1 MAADGSVII
10 QIDADDSKFTGKLK
24 GLAGGAVKG
33 LTTAVTA
40 ATTAM
45 TGLAA
50 AAAKVGSEFE
60 STMAA
65 TSTMFGDVEVDTAG
79 LNAKILELSNSTG
92 VAATEIGSS
101 LYNALSAGIP
111 VTEDMGSA
119 MDYMESCTQLAKA
132 GFTDVDTAV
141 TATAKILNAY
151 GMDVSEV
158 GDVHK
163 ILMQTQNKGITTVN
177 ELGASL
183 AQVTPTAAAM
193 SVGFD
198 QVGAA
203 LANMTAAGTP
213 TAQATTQLNS
223 LLAELG
229 KSGTQAQKGL
239 EAALEGTEYAGKSFQ
254 DLMADGVPLN
264 TVLDLMG
271 DYAEDNGK
279 GMLDMFSSIEGGKA
293 ALALAGENSAK
304 FTENLAAMST
314 EADVVG
320 DAFNKVTDTLENRMD
335 VLKESV
341 KNLGIAVYDGME
353 APLKDAAETATD
365 MVGQITQAFAKGG
378 LEGAVGAVGN
388 VLAQLTTKLA
398 GAAPKMIN
406 AGVQLLQSLLAGIQ
420 QNLPALST
428 AAAGILTSLVNGIAA
443 LLPQL
448 AVTAVQLIT
457 ALANGIAAALPD
469 LIPAAVGAITALV
482 QGLIDNIPALINA
495 ALALIQGLM
504 QGLIAAIPVLVE
516 AIPTIITSLVT
527 ALLENL
533 PMIVQA
539 GIDLLVSLVGALPEI
554 IATIVAAL
562 PQIIDGIITAL
573 LENLPLIVQAGIDLL
588 VALIQALPE
597 IITTI
602 VTALPQIINSIVT
615 ALLENLPL
623 IVQAGVDLFV
633 ALIQNL
639 PTIIV
644 EIVKAVP
651 QIVAGIV
658 EGFVSLAGTIADIGK
673 NIVSGIWDGIVGM
686 ATWIKDKVTGFFGGI
701 VDGVKDFLGIHSP
714 SKVFSDIGTNTVEG
728 YADGVDSGAGKNE
741 KRVLSTVKGLSSDMA
756 DTFSNGG
763 ADSGQAL
770 MSNLTDAAKAALPQV
785 ANAAVQ
791 TVNTYNTTV
800 ISKLGEVQ
808 RTTQEVMRT
817 ICDTVT
823 AKQPD
828 IVNSAITTVTSFC
841 TTVRGRRNEF
851 YSVGMDAMAG
861 LNEGLIV
868 MGREAIATARSI
880 ANAIIAEMQR
890 AMDIHSPSRKMRD
903 LVGKPAGAGFI
914 VGFEDA
920 MADFHRRAT
929 AVVDAEAGKIT
940 ANVSAQ
946 ADGRAAAQGVTREVH
961 NTTRTVEKIAT
972 VKGDGV
978 TDELV
983 RMLGL
988 RIEAEDRRRGPRL
1001 DK

>member
-10 QIDADDSKFTGKLK
+10 QIDADDSKFIGKLK
-24 GLAGGAVKG
+24 NLAGNAVKG

-40 ATTAM
+40 SAAAM

-65 TSTMFGDVEVDTAG
+65 TSTMFGDVAVDTAG

-119 MDYMESCTQLAKA
+119 MDYMESCTKLAKA

-158 GDVHK
+158 EDVHK
-163 ILMQTQNKGITTVN
+163 ILMQTQNKGITTVD

-213 TAQATTQLNS
+213 TAQATTQLNN
-223 LLAELG
+223 LFAELG

-271 DYAEDNGK
+271 DYAEENGK

-304 FTENLAAMST
+304 FAENLAAMST

-320 DAFNKVTDTLENRMD
+320 IAFDKVTDTLENRIG

-353 APLKDAAETATD
+353 APLKGAAETATD
-365 MVGQITQAFAKGG
+365 MVGQITKAFATGG
-378 LEGAVGAVGN
+378 LEGAVEAVGS
-388 VLAQLTTKLA
+388 VLAQLITKLA

-406 AGVQLLQSLLAGIQ
+406 TGVQLLQSLLSGIQ

-443 LLPQL
+443 LLPQM
-448 AVTAVQLIT
+448 AVTAIQLIA
-457 ALANGIAAALPD
+457 ALANGIAAALPE
-469 LIPAAVGAITALV
+469 LVPAAVGAVTALA
-482 QGLIDNIPALINA
+482 QGLIDNIPSLINA
-495 ALALIQGLM
+495 AIALIQGLM
-504 QGLIAAIPVLVE
+504 QGLLAAAPVLVE
-516 AIPTIITSLVT
+516 AVPTIITSLVS

-533 PMIVQA
+533 PVISQA
-539 GIDLLVSLVGALPEI
+539 GLELLVSLVAAMPEI
-554 IATIVAAL
+554 ITAIVNAL

-573 LENLPLIVQAGIDLL
+573 LENLPLIVQAGMDLL
-588 VALIQALPE
+588 VALIKALPE
-597 IITTI
+597 IIVTI
-602 VTALPQIINSIVT
+602 TTALPQIINSIIT
-615 ALLENLPL
+615 ALVENFPL
-623 IVQAGVDLFV
+623 IVQAGVQLFT

-639 PTIIV
+639 PVIIV
-644 EIVKAVP
+644 EIAKAVP
-651 QIVAGIV
+651 QIVSGIV
-658 EGFVSLAGTIADIGK
+658 EGFQSMAGTMAEVGK

-686 ATWIKDKVTGFFGGI
+686 AAWIQDKVKGFFGGI
-701 VDGVKDFLGIHSP
+701 VDSVKDFLGIHSP
-714 SKVFSDIGTNTVEG
+714 SRVFSGIGTNTVEG

-741 KRVLSTVKGLSSDMA
+741 KRVLSTVKGLSSNMA
-756 DTFSNGG
+756 DTFSTGG
-763 ADSGQAL
+763 ANSGQAL
-770 MSNLTDAAKAALPQV
+770 MQNLTATATAALPQV

-791 TVNTYNTTV
+791 TVSTYNDTI
-800 ISKLGEVQ
+800 ISKLDEVR

-817 ICDTVT
+817 ICDAVA

-828 IVNSAITTVTSFC
+828 IVSSAVKTVTSFC
-841 TTVRGRRNEF
+841 TTVRGRRNAF
-851 YSVGMDAMAG
+851 YSVGLDAMAG
-861 LNEGLIV
+861 LKEGLAV
-868 MGREAIATARSI
+868 MGREAIQTARDI
-880 ANAIIAEMQR
+880 ANSIIWEMQR

-903 LVGKPAGAGFI
+903 LVGKPAGEGFLL
-914 VGFEDA
+914 GFEDV
-920 MADFHRRAT
+920 MAGFHRRAT
-929 AVVDAEAGKIT
+929 AVVDAETNKIT
-940 ANVSAQ
+940 ANISVQ
-946 ADGRAAAQGVTREVH
+946 AEGRAAAQGVTREVH

>member
-10 QIDADDSKFTGKLK
+10 QIDADDSKFTDKLK

-33 LTTAVTA
+33 LATAVTA

-79 LNAKILELSNSTG
+79 LNAKILELSSSTG
-92 VAATEIGSS
+92 VAATEIGGS

-111 VTEDMGSA
+111 VTEDMGGA
-119 MDYMESCTQLAKA
+119 MEYMENCAQLAKA

-193 SVGFD
+193 SVGFN

-223 LLAELG
+223 LFAELG

-239 EAALEGTEYAGKSFQ
+239 EAALEGTKYAGKSFQ

-320 DAFNKVTDTLENRMD
+320 SAFNKVTDTLENRMA

-341 KNLGIAVYDGME
+341 TNLGIAVYDGME
-353 APLKDAAETATD
+353 TPLKDAAETATD
-365 MVGQITQAFAKGG
+365 MVGQITQAFASGG
-378 LEGAVGAVGN
+378 LTGAVGAVGT

-398 GAAPKMIN
+398 AAAPTMIN
-406 AGVQLLQSLLAGIQ
+406 AGVKLLQSLLAGIQ
-420 QNLPALST
+420 QNLPQLS
-428 AAAGILTSLVNGIAA
+428 AGAVGIVTSLVGGIAE

-448 AVTAVQLIT
+448 AVTAVQLVV
-457 ALANGIAAALPD
+457 ALANGIAEALPE
-469 LIPAAVGAITALV
+469 LIPAAVGAITELV
-482 QGLIDNIPALINA
+482 QGLIDNIPALITA

-504 QGLIAAIPVLVE
+504 QGLIDAIPVLVE
-516 AIPTIITSLVT
+516 AIPAIITSLVT
-527 ALLENL
+527 ALLESI
-533 PMIVQA
+533 PVIIQA
-539 GIDLLVSLVGALPEI
+539 GIDLLTSLVGALPDI
-554 IATIVAAL
+554 ITTVVVAI
-562 PQIIDGIITAL
+562 PQIIDGLVTAVMDNIPAII
-573 LENLPLIVQAGIDLL
+573 QAGIDLL
-588 VALIQALPE
+588 TSLIQALPQ
-597 IITTI
+597 IITTL
-602 VTALPQIINSIVT
+602 VTAGPKIVISIVD
-615 ALLENLPL
+615 ALVNNIDKIISVGPTIFL
-623 IVQAGVDLFV
+623 
-633 ALIQNL
+633 ALIQEL
-639 PTIIV
+639 PGIIL

-651 QIVAGIV
+651 EIITSIVSAFGD
-658 EGFVSLAGTIADIGK
+658 LAWKVVDIGK

-686 ATWIKDKVTGFFGGI
+686 ATWIKDKVTGFFSGI
-701 VDGVKDFLGIHSP
+701 VDGVKGFLGIHSP
-714 SKVFSDIGTNTVEG
+714 SKVFAEIGDNTVAG
-728 YADGVDSGAGKNE
+728 YAEGIDDGASKNE
-741 KRVLSTVKGLSSDMA
+741 KRVLSAVEGLSADMA
-756 DTFSNGG
+756 DSFAGGG
-763 ADSGQAL
+763 ADSGAEL
-770 MSNLTDAAKAALPQV
+770 MGNLTDAASNALPEIQETAQEAMQAICNTV
-785 ANAAVQ
+785 TEKQPEIANTAIE
-791 TVNTYNTTV
+791 TVNTFCMAVHESRGAFYNAG
-800 ISKLGEVQ
+800 LE
-808 RTTQEVMRT
+808 
-817 ICDTVT
+817 
-823 AKQPD
+823 
-828 IVNSAITTVTSFC
+828 
-841 TTVRGRRNEF
+841 
-851 YSVGMDAMAG
+851 AMAG
-861 LNEGLIV
+861 LNEGLV
-868 MGREAIATARSI
+868 AMGGKAVSTARSI
-880 ANAIIAEMQR
+880 ANATVAEMRR

-903 LVGKPAGAGFI
+903 MVGKPAGDGFI
-914 VGFEDA
+914 MGFEDA
-920 MADFHRRAT
+920 MGDFHRRA
-929 AVVDAEAGKIT
+929 AEAVNAETGKIT
-940 ANVSAQ
+940 ANVSAHTE
-946 ADGRAAAQGVTREVH
+946 GKAAAQGITKEVH
-961 NTTRTVEKIAT
+961 NNTRTVEKIAT
-972 VKGDGV
+972 VKGDGI